1 MLRTT
6 SLAAVIAVAFALPVS
21 AADAIKVEPGTGPTE
36 SMSSQVPAMKDTTP
50 GTATTEPG
58 KAMNSA
64 TPAMKPGDTASP
76 TVTTTGIVLSDTE
89 AKDWIGKPVYSSD
102 NKKIGDVEA
111 VKRGTNGQVI
121 ELHAGIGGFL
131 GLGETH
137 VRVVPL
143 QFNLEKDRVMLNV
156 ASTEAK
162 GLPKVR

>member
-6 SLAAVIAVAFALPVS
+6 SLAAVIAVAFALPVG
-21 AADAIKVEPGTGPTE
+21 AADTTKVEPGTGPTE
-36 SMSSQVPAMKDTTP
+36 SMSSQVPAMKDT
-50 GTATTEPG
+50 GSSSSSTEPG

-64 TPAMKPGDTASP
+64 TPVMKPGDSASP
-76 TVTTTGIVLSDTE
+76 TVTTGIVLSDKE

-102 NKKIGDVEA
+102 NKKIGDVEN

-137 VRVVPL
+137 VRIVPL
-143 QFNLEKDRVMLNV
+143 QFNLQKDRVTLNV
-156 ASTEAK
+156 LSADAK
-162 GLPKVR
+162 GLPRVE